1 MEYARWLW
9 PYSIQAERP
18 TNIDGSAY
26 VNTRCVYGL
35 FLSYMQIETSR
46 AEDPVDIT
54 RYTLWLSLAAATL
67 EVWLPHTSSSVIFS
81 CYYGDK
87 FLKKDQDSKN
97 EG

>member
-1 MEYARWLW
+1 MTKKGQVVTKY
-9 PYSIQAERP
+9 
-18 TNIDGSAY
+18 IDGSAY

-87 FLKKDQDSKN
+87 FLKTKVRVIPPGLS
-97 EG
+97 